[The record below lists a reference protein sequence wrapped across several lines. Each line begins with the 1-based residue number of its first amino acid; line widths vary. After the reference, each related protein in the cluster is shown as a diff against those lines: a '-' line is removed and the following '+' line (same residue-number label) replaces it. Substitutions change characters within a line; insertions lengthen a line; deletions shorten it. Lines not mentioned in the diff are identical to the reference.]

1 MFICLRR
8 MNRVWSQPLLQS
20 FSFPIYSFSTGQPSG
35 ATLSLSPSIFSIP
48 FRIDFIHNTFH
59 YYRMKPLQTTHCTRR
74 RKQKVGSRKKIR
86 PQKGSGRARA
96 GFRYAPRMKGG
107 VKAHGPVPR
116 DFSIKLNKKV
126 VLQGL
131 KATLAAKLFDQTLI
145 IVDNCP
151 DGFKKT
157 KEADKL
163 LKVFGKRYLLVNAQ
177 EFSTDFLLAT
187 RRLEYFEGV
196 TVDKLNVLNLVKSPK
211 VLITVDAMVKLQGTI
226 ERSEKKLYMNR
237 KLYRKL
243 LEEKRS
249 IEKEFI
255 EPVVVKSKVLKDIV
269 KKYELDI
276 QTA

>member
-1 MFICLRR
+1 
-8 MNRVWSQPLLQS
+8 
-20 FSFPIYSFSTGQPSG
+20 
-35 ATLSLSPSIFSIP
+35 
-48 FRIDFIHNTFH
+48 
-59 YYRMKPLQTTHCTRR
+59 
-74 RKQKVGSRKKIR
+74 
-86 PQKGSGRARA
+86 
-96 GFRYAPRMKGG
+96 MKGG